1 MGYRRGALIVKEQK
15 IKMIEYIKQAVDS
28 GARQSKACSILGI
41 STRTLQRWH
50 KAEDLNDKRLSAKKT
65 PCNSLSEIEIAN
77 IIKTANKPEYANLT
91 PAKIVPLL
99 ADVGVYIASESS
111 FYRILKAAGQLTH
124 RLKSKPKKN
133 VKKPKALV
141 ASQPNQIYSWD
152 ITYLHSRIKGL
163 YYYLYLVMDIYSR
176 KIVGWQVYEHESSAL
191 AADLMIDICN
201 AEGIKPNQVVLHSD
215 NGSPMKGV
223 NMIATLQTLGII
235 PSFSR
240 PSVSNDNPY
249 SESLFR
255 TLKYRP
261 QYPTKAFDSLSAARE
276 WVTNFVQ
283 WYNTEHLH
291 SSIKYVTPEQR
302 HTGKDIEILSK
313 RNQVYLDAKQR
324 HPERWSG
331 AIRNWDHVQDV
342 YLNPEKQKTQI
353 IEYVAA

>member
-15 IKMIEYIKQAVDS
+15 IKMIQYIKQAVNS
-28 GARQSKACSILGI
+28 GARQSRACSILGI
-41 STRTLQRWH
+41 STRTLQRWR
-50 KAEDLNDKRLSAKKT
+50 KAKDLNDKRLMAKKS
-65 PCNSLSEIEIAN
+65 PSNSLSEIEIAN

-91 PAKIVPLL
+91 PAKIVPSL
-99 ADVGVYIASESS
+99 ADDGIYIASESS
-111 FYRILKAAGQLTH
+111 FYRILKAVGQLTH
-124 RLKSKPKKN
+124 RLKSKPKRN
-133 VKKPKALV
+133 IKKPKALV
-141 ASQPNQIYSWD
+141 ASGPNQIYSWD
-152 ITYLHSRIKGL
+152 ITYLHSMIKGL

-176 KIVGWQVYEHESSAL
+176 KIVGWQVYENESSAL

-201 AEGIKPNQVVLHSD
+201 TEGIKPNQVVLHSD

-261 QYPTKAFDSLSAARE
+261 QYPTKAFDSLSAARD

-313 RNQVYLDAKQR
+313 RKQVYLNAKQR